1 MILISSFY
9 CIHGWIHEWLGKI
22 GRNMD
27 GVTDENYDNAK
38 RDCQDFEIKG
48 LREYHDLYAQSDA
61 VLLVDVFKN
70 LRNMCLKYF
79 LSAPGLAWQAAL
91 KKFKVKLKLL
101 TDIDMLLM
109 VGNGIS
115 SGICHV
121 IHHYPGANNRYMK
134 SYDKNKESS
143 YRDVNNLYG
152 WEM

>member
-1 MILISSFY
+1 
-9 CIHGWIHEWLGKI
+9 
-22 GRNMD
+22 MD
-27 GVTDENYDNAK
+27 GVTDENYDHAK
-38 RDCQDFEIKG
+38 RDYQDFEIKG

-70 LRNMCLKYF
+70 FRDMCLKIHEIDPAYF
-79 LSAPGLAWQAAL
+79 LSAPGLAWQAPL
-91 KKFKVKLKLL
+91 KKCKVKLNLL

-109 VGNGIS
+109 VGNRIS

-121 IHHYPGANNRYMK
+121 IHYYPGANSKYMK

-152 WEM
+152 WKM